1 MNARY
6 SREEGT
12 KSPVYTKGICQKKWF
27 SFFPCLLTMVEQLT
41 QQGLALN
48 LIEYK
53 WLLPLDKMHAL
64 ILCIPALSEF
74 SAGAEGWA
82 FMQHAANL
90 CKFPLSVLNCLFQV
104 KNLLNPQMW
113 SAARWIRRDS
123 HLKRDYQVTSPDIVL
138 SFQLS
143 SQHSRQGHPFG
154 SVWNQLSQVVM
165 LFRNFPQTGLSHQR
179 PSMHQSSNALLS
191 LSFGK
196 VHEISLQRRRR

>member
-64 ILCIPALSEF
+64 ILRIPALSEF

-113 SAARWIRRDS
+113 KCCQMDS
-123 HLKRDYQVTSPDIVL
+123 EGFPSEERLPSDL
-138 SFQLS
+138 SRYRFELS
-143 SQHSRQGHPFG
+143 VIFTA
-154 SVWNQLSQVVM
+154 
-165 LFRNFPQTGLSHQR
+165 F
-179 PSMHQSSNALLS
+179 
-191 LSFGK
+191 
-196 VHEISLQRRRR
+196 